1 MPRKKNTG
9 LDKARQALLKKSK
22 QSLKAATKRAAKKK
36 KQRLHDYDL
45 DIVSQW
51 RALNKVGVLK
61 TKKSPSVK
69 NLTPAM
75 KRNVRKA
82 FRDLQN
88 VHHYAGGRLHQPLVK
103 EQFKTKSGQ
112 KRTRYKVGQFF
123 QFTKTKQKLNEEYK
137 GGVIKTKNGFI
148 FEKSSPKA
156 KVRIRKGDVLE
167 TAHGVKWLRKAY
179 RGEAILK
186 LRDDLAN
193 GDLVLRP
200 GQYLNYKP
208 WGSQRL
214 DRGLTTA
221 EDFVAMVDEYE
232 RDMSP
237 VTFDAWKDYSEIYF
251 AEI

>member
-1 MPRKKNTG
+1 MARKKNNA

-22 QSLKAATKRAAKKK
+22 QTLKAQTKRAAKKK
-36 KQRLHDYDL
+36 KQRIHEFDL

-51 RALNKVGVLK
+51 RALNKVGVLQ
-61 TKKSPSVK
+61 TKKSPSLK

-82 FRDLQN
+82 FRDLQGVN
-88 VHHYAGGRLHQPLVK
+88 HYAGGRLHHPLIK
-103 EQFKTKSGQ
+103 EQYKTKSGQ

-137 GGVIKTKNGFI
+137 GGVIQTKKGFI
-148 FEKSSPKA
+148 FEKSSAAA
-156 KVRIRKGDVLE
+156 KVRIRKGDLLE

-186 LRDDLAN
+186 LRDDIAN
-193 GDLVLRP
+193 GRLVLRE

-237 VTFDAWKDYSEIYF
+237 TTFESWKDYSEIYF